1 MALRVT
7 TILRITATMMTLA
20 LLPAAARRLEKALRG
35 GLYTARAQGC
45 HVENVTNGHATPIDT
60 AVSLKLS
67 AIEVVGRETDQGGDL
82 LAINLA
88 EFRQRGE
95 ERIGE
100 VGPTPAWR

>member
-1 MALRVT
+1 M
-7 TILRITATMMTLA
+7 
-20 LLPAAARRLEKALRG
+20 
-35 GLYTARAQGC
+35 
-45 HVENVTNGHATPIDT
+45 
-60 AVSLKLS
+60 SLKLS

-100 VGPTPAWR
+100 GRADARHGDKQLIAIGETRISGDQFGQPLAEEKNIGLDLQQSTLA